1 MPLLQSLLD
10 GDRKLAP
17 GVFAG
22 VCSADHPLLEDYHEK
37 MESMLPEAGYLV
49 VFAAAHSRGTLHSGN
64 NPLQQYDTLFAY
76 RHAGDLSHRLSR
88 EIEDEGYLAVTVPV
102 YMPMDMLG
110 EGKGMRGEICWR
122 RAGVA
127 AGLGFYGKNGLLI
140 TEEFGPLVRLGG
152 VLTNYPLGEQVAE
165 RVFQESR
172 CGSCNICLESCPAGA
187 LEPYKINKKKCGDH
201 VFTYGLRGF
210 SSFLEALVS
219 AKDAERPE
227 ILRSPAL
234 RELWQNFMTGG
245 YYYCWACQ
253 TSCPW
258 GKPAKPSS

>member
-1 MPLLQSLLD
+1 MELLQSILQ
-10 GDRKLAP
+10 GERKLGP

-22 VCSADHPLLEDYHEK
+22 VCSVDHPLLEHYREK
-37 MESMLPEAGYLV
+37 MESMLPEARYLV
-49 VFAAAHSRGTLHSGN
+49 VFAAAHSRGTLNSGN
-64 NPLQQYDTLFAY
+64 NPVQQYDTLYAY
-76 RHAGDLSHRLSR
+76 RYAGDLSHRLSR
-88 EIEDEGYLAVTVPV
+88 EIEDEGFLGVTVPV

-152 VLTNYPLGEQVAE
+152 VLTNYPLEKQVAE
-165 RVFQESR
+165 KVQLESK
-172 CGSCNICLESCPAGA
+172 CGSCTLCLDSCPAGA
-187 LEPYKINKKKCGDH
+187 LEPYKINKKKCGDR

-210 SSFLEALVS
+210 AAFLDEAI
-219 AKDAERPE
+219 KAEDDKRQE
-227 ILRSPAL
+227 ILKSPAL
-234 RELWQNFMTGG
+234 RELWQNFMTGS

-258 GKPAKPSS
+258 GKK